1 MNSFQKSLVMLAL
14 ISSSNNLRPSDHSSN
29 RIIGYYGN
37 LPSGQNVSMYQAK
50 NNNDPRETRRKELLT
65 KIPELNKRLIPLKQD
80 SPEAMELLR
89 VVTDLNRELAKLNR
103 ELRSI

>member
-14 ISSSNNLRPSDHSSN
+14 ISSCNNLLPSNHSDN
-29 RIIGYYGN
+29 RMIGYYGN
-37 LPSGQNVSMYQAK
+37 LPSGQNVNMHQAK
-50 NNNDPRETRRKELLT
+50 NNNDPREARRKELLT

-80 SPEAMELLR
+80 SPEAKELLR
-89 VVTDLNRELAKLNR
+89 VITDFNRELAKLNR